1 MLLRRKNLLLFRFYS
16 IIPELPHFTLCRLN
30 HLPQNHSLVACGRE
44 YTSFSSC
51 LSTEHV
57 SRAKLNEKKTMTVA
71 KDGVNV
77 TGTGRDINGEGKLGG
92 RWISQGLYY

>member
-1 MLLRRKNLLLFRFYS
+1 M
-16 IIPELPHFTLCRLN
+16 I
-30 HLPQNHSLVACGRE
+30 
-44 YTSFSSC
+44 
-51 LSTEHV
+51 
-57 SRAKLNEKKTMTVA
+57 VA